1 MNTQRICI
9 AMVKPKFSMPKIF
22 ELYCILVL
30 CRFGHRKT
38 FRFEVESKLTLTFV
52 DISFLFDAIN

>member
-22 ELYCILVL
+22 ELYCTLVL
-30 CRFGHRKT
+30 CRFGHRKS
-38 FRFEVESKLTLTFV
+38 FQFEMESELTLTFL
-52 DISFLFDAIN
+52 DICFLFDAIN